1 MPCTTSQKWE
11 VLLAWVFS
19 LKNPNQTLPL
29 TAAHAHKP
37 EHAHHQHD
45 RPLGPGRNGNTQWH
59 SPEIILLFRYFP
71 RVNSCPGSL
80 LQQVRCGHA
89 ASSIC
94 ILQECR
100 CCCAHTLPP
109 CLEEG
114 SVCRLAST
122 IPPPHRSAGTMMCAP
137 VTGFWGLNTGCQPS
151 VLSCLSGLQSSLYL
165 KLSLCR
171 RR

>member
-1 MPCTTSQKWE
+1 MPISQSTPTISMTGHL
-11 VLLAWVFS
+11 VQAGMGTHS
-19 LKNPNQTLPL
+19 G
-29 TAAHAHKP
+29 TA
-37 EHAHHQHD
+37 Q
-45 RPLGPGRNGNTQWH
+45 RSFYYFG
-59 SPEIILLFRYFP
+59 SYFP